1 MITKKSTSS
10 LIFLHRT
17 LTAGQH
23 STTHD
28 CFSKIQTGFIFLVPA
43 HQGSPRPLNG
53 CVCVTTKMSLIT
65 FAERVNSSLL
75 QQTFA
80 VLLASVSTHWLLHCI
95 VFYFLARTAVLSDA
109 VTELYIL
116 WSELSRVPSVL

>member
-1 MITKKSTSS
+1 M
-10 LIFLHRT
+10 
-17 LTAGQH
+17 
-23 STTHD
+23 
-28 CFSKIQTGFIFLVPA
+28 
-43 HQGSPRPLNG
+43 SP
-53 CVCVTTKMSLIT
+53 IT

-80 VLLASVSTHWLLHCI
+80 VLLAMHWLLRCI
-95 VFYFLARTAVLSDA
+95 AFYFLARTAVLSDA